1 MELFHIGFITVSLI
15 DLVDIVLVAFIF
27 YKLYQVMRGTV
38 AAQIFIGLLMILA
51 LSFAARA
58 LGMRALGWLLGTL
71 TNIWVIAF
79 IILFQPELRRLFLY
93 FGKNRFVRFFI
104 HIDISETVDE
114 IADAAAELSS
124 KQHGALIVIARGSAL
139 RAIAE
144 TGEEMG
150 AKVSKELLIAIFNPK
165 APLHDGAV
173 VIRGDTI
180 EAARCTLPLTATTKI
195 SGYVLGMRHRA
206 GLGMSEQSDALVVI
220 VSEETGTISIAEDGV
235 LSRGLSPEGLRRKLK
250 ETLPRPSKK
259 GGASLLSPRDPFGKH
274 TMEDA

>member
-1 MELFHIGFITVSLI
+1 MELFHIGFITFTLI
-15 DLVDIVLVAFIF
+15 DLVDVVVVAFIF

-51 LSFAARA
+51 MSFAAQA

-79 IILFQPELRRLFLY
+79 IVLFQPELRRLFLY
-93 FGKNRFVRFFI
+93 FGKNSFVRFFI

-114 IADAAAELSS
+114 IVDAAAELSNR
-124 KQHGALIVIARGSAL
+124 QHGALIVITRGSAL
-139 RAIAE
+139 RTIIE

-220 VSEETGTISIAEDGV
+220 VSEETGTISIAEDGL

-250 ETLPRPSKK
+250 ETLPRPSRK
-259 GGASLLSPRDPFGKH
+259 SVTSILSRREPLGKH
-274 TMEDA
+274 ATEDA

>member
-1 MELFHIGFITVSLI
+1 
-15 DLVDIVLVAFIF
+15 
-27 YKLYQVMRGTV
+27 
-38 AAQIFIGLLMILA
+38 MILA
-51 LSFAARA
+51 LSFAAQA

-79 IILFQPELRRLFLY
+79 IVLFQPELRRLFLY
-93 FGKNRFVRFFI
+93 FGKNSFVRFFI

-114 IADAAAELSS
+114 VVDAAAELGNR
-124 KQHGALIVIARGSAL
+124 QHGALIVITRGSAL
-139 RAIAE
+139 RTIME

-173 VIRGDTI
+173 VIRGDTV

-220 VSEETGTISIAEDGV
+220 VSEETGTIWIAEDGV

-259 GGASLLSPRDPFGKH
+259 SMASILSRRESMGKRAI
-274 TMEDA
+274 EDA

>member
-51 LSFAARA
+51 LSFAAQA

-79 IILFQPELRRLFLY
+79 IVLFQPELRRLFLY
-93 FGKNRFVRFFI
+93 FGKNRFVSFFI

-114 IADAAAELSS
+114 IADAAAELSD

-173 VIRGDTI
+173 VIRGDTV

-235 LSRGLSPEGLRRKLK
+235 LTRGLSPEGLRRKLK

-259 GGASLLSPRDPFGKH
+259 RGASLLSRKDPFGKR

>member
-1 MELFHIGFITVSLI
+1 MELFHIGFITVTLI
-15 DLVDIVLVAFIF
+15 DLVDITLVTFIF

-38 AAQIFIGLLMILA
+38 AAQIFIGLVMILA
-51 LSFAARA
+51 LSFTAQA

-79 IILFQPELRRLFLY
+79 IVLFQPELRRLFLY
-93 FGKNRFVRFFI
+93 FGKNSFVRFFI

-114 IADAAAELSS
+114 IADAAAELSNR
-124 KQHGALIVIARGSAL
+124 QHGALIVIARGSAL
-139 RAIAE
+139 RTIIE

-173 VIRGDTI
+173 VIRGDTV

-206 GLGMSEQSDALVVI
+206 GLGMSEQSDASVVI

-250 ETLPRPSKK
+250 ETLPRPSRKTAMSIFSR
-259 GGASLLSPRDPFGKH
+259 GIRSENA
-274 TMEDA
+274 

>member
-15 DLVDIVLVAFIF
+15 DLVDIGLVAFIF

-51 LSFAARA
+51 LSFAAQA

-79 IILFQPELRRLFLY
+79 IVLFQPELRRLFLY
-93 FGKNRFVRFFI
+93 FGKNSFVRFFI

-114 IADAAAELSS
+114 IADAASELSGR
-124 KQHGALIVIARGSAL
+124 QHGALIVIARGSAL
-139 RAIAE
+139 RTIIE
-144 TGEEMG
+144 TGQEMG
-150 AKVSKELLIAIFNPK
+150 AKVSKELLVAIFNPK
-165 APLHDGAV
+165 APFHDGAV

-206 GLGMSEQSDALVVI
+206 GIGMSEQSDALVVI
-220 VSEETGTISIAEDGV
+220 VSEETGTISIAEDGGM
-235 LSRGLSPEGLRRKLK
+235 SRGLSPEGLRRKLK
-250 ETLPRPSKK
+250 ETLPRPSRKS
-259 GGASLLSPRDPFGKH
+259 ATSVLSRMDPFRKH
-274 TMEDA
+274 ATEDA